1 MTYTRYNTTEHLTG
15 TMFEFGRYTLSYQ
28 PPEGAVEAAVDMS
41 ISAEADL
48 SQMLAFF
55 ESFLQAAGYVIDDRE
70 LVLERKAPDF
80 NFSTDYP
87 HGLGEY
93 TLASSSGVDFIS
105 FTEGK

>member
-1 MTYTRYNTTEHLTG
+1 VTYTRYNTTEHLTG

>member
-1 MTYTRYNTTEHLTG
+1 
-15 TMFEFGRYTLSYQ
+15 
-28 PPEGAVEAAVDMS
+28 
-41 ISAEADL
+41 
-48 SQMLAFF
+48 
-55 ESFLQAAGYVIDDRE
+55 

-105 FTEGK
+105 FGSEK